1 MFNHSLL
8 RREPNGP
15 KLIYPGGEPQ
25 IARQVTF
32 GKIVGNTGLKIQR
45 Q

>member
-1 MFNHSLL
+1 MFDHSLL
-8 RREPNGP
+8 RCEPNGP

-32 GKIVGNTGLKIQR
+32 GNIVGNTGLKTQG